1 MGAKSTHRTA
11 HASSARAVSGATKVP
26 PVFSIGLT
34 TYDRVDL
41 LRQSVAAIL
50 NQTFAD
56 FELIINNDNPARTLT
71 LEDIG
76 TQDPR
81 VRIVNQTRN
90 LGQVESWRSLLEHA
104 TGRFFTWIADDDL
117 YAPDFLEAC
126 HVGLQAHEF
135 PSCIYTS
142 FDIFSG
148 NDAPPLIPAF
158 SGRFTVGSGLDLL
171 TRYLQ
176 DEVRLLGN
184 MGIFARKFLLENT
197 PWDAMKCDG
206 IALFREYLFIL
217 LISRLDKAVYIP
229 DALIQYRDHE
239 GSWGSSNA
247 DIGRYFAAGRWLVKQ
262 SAAVLDDGLDPV
274 EREQLV
280 MLVFNLVLKQIVS
293 KRKNLSFA
301 VDVDAMFRS
310 FLSLPEAPA
319 ALDARNGGER
329 TAQPSAYRLFLSLC
343 RQYVAAETGRIEKE
357 GVILIQHDALE
368 ETQENQRLLVAELEA
383 KEVVIRAQHDALSAV
398 QQDHRIA
405 EKSNEEKE
413 QVIQAT
419 HEAREVAGN
428 SNRLLAKALEE
439 KEAVVQTLHKA
450 IDGAEKN
457 HRLLAKSLDEK
468 EAMIRAQHE
477 ALQKA
482 ENEHRVVLR
491 SMEEKEAVLQS
502 LHKAS
507 GSAENNHKLLAI
519 SLQEKE
525 AVVQTLH
532 KAIDS
537 AESNH
542 RLVALSLE
550 EKEAVIRAQHEALQK
565 AEIEHRTLLKRSEEK
580 EAVLQALRTTVE
592 GAENNHRLLA
602 TNLEEK
608 EAVIRAQHEALQKA
622 ENEQRL
628 MQRGSEEKEAV
639 LQALRKAL
647 EAAEN
652 HHKLLATN
660 LLEKEAVVQT
670 LHKVI
675 DSADTTQRLLAR
687 SLDEKEAV
695 ILEQQEGL
703 QKAESAYS
711 LAARGLEEKEAAVQA
726 LQAGLE
732 DAESNRRVLASD
744 LAEKSESAR
753 TLQQALEDAG
763 NNHRQLVQGL
773 EEKEAVIQEL
783 NKAVAAYRS
792 AFSVVGFV
800 IRPANRMVSAAQGAR
815 NWSRRLSTPRLG
827 VLNQHPP
834 HALRLPERY
843 RRPIQ
848 LSHPPTISIVTPSF
862 NQAAFIERTIR
873 SVLDQTYPKLEYFV
887 QDGGSRDGTVEILK
901 SYADRMSGWDSRP
914 DGGQS
919 QAINLGFAK
928 TSGEIMAWLNS
939 DDIMLPGALAYVAS
953 YFEKHPRVDVV
964 YGHRVLIDEQDQQIG
979 RWVMPSHSDDVLN
992 WADYVPQETL
1002 FWRRSMWDKVGGRV
1016 DESFRF
1022 AMDWDLLVRFRE
1034 AGAKFHRL
1042 PRFLGA
1048 FRIHEQQKT
1057 SAEIGVIGI
1066 QEMGRIRERLL
1077 GRVPSNEEIGI
1088 AVQPYLRKHLAI
1100 DLAYRVL
1107 RRIESRWGN
1116 SS

>member
-1 MGAKSTHRTA
+1 MRGAKATHRTA
-11 HASSARAVSGATKVP
+11 RTSSDLAVSGATKVP

-41 LRQSVAAIL
+41 LRQSVSAIL

-71 LEDIG
+71 QDDIG

-104 TGRFFTWIADDDL
+104 NGRFFTWIADDDL

-126 HVGLQAHEF
+126 HVGLETHEF
-135 PSCIYTS
+135 PSCVYTS

-148 NDAPPLIPAF
+148 DDAPPLVPTF
-158 SGRFTVGSGLDLL
+158 SGRFTVSSGLDLL

-184 MGIFARKFLLENT
+184 MGIFDRNFLLENT
-197 PWDAMKCDG
+197 PWDEMRCEG

-217 LISRLDKAVYIP
+217 QISRLGKAVYIP
-229 DALIQYRDHE
+229 DALIYYRDHE

-247 DIGRYFAAGRWLVKQ
+247 DIGRYYAAGRWLVKQ
-262 SAAVLDDGLDPV
+262 SAAVLDDRVDPV

-293 KRKNLSFA
+293 KRKNVSFA

-310 FLSLPEAPA
+310 FLSLPETPGE
-319 ALDARNGGER
+319 LDAETRGAG
-329 TAQPSAYRLFLSLC
+329 AAHPSAYRLFLPLC

-368 ETQENQRLLVAELEA
+368 KTQNSQRLLVAELEA
-383 KEVVIRAQHDALSAV
+383 KEAVIRTQHDALSAV
-398 QQDHRIA
+398 QQDHRLA

-413 QVIQAT
+413 QLIKAT

-428 SNRLLAKALEE
+428 NNRLLAKALEE

-450 IDGAEKN
+450 IDGAENN
-457 HRLLAKSLDEK
+457 HRLLARSLDEK

-482 ENEHRVVLR
+482 QNEHRMVLR
-491 SMEEKEAVLQS
+491 SSEEKEAVLQS
-502 LHKAS
+502 LHKAV
-507 GSAENNHKLLAI
+507 GSAENNHKLLATN
-519 SLQEKE
+519 LQEKE
-525 AVVQTLH
+525 AVVQSLH
-532 KAIDS
+532 KVIDS
-537 AESNH
+537 AEKNH
-542 RLVALSLE
+542 RLLASSLD

-565 AEIEHRTLLKRSEEK
+565 AENEHRK
-580 EAVLQALRTTVE
+580 VLGST
-592 GAENNHRLLA
+592 
-602 TNLEEK
+602 EEK

-628 MQRGSEEKEAV
+628 MQKGSEEKEAV
-639 LQALRKAL
+639 LQALRTAL
-647 EAAEN
+647 EGAEN
-652 HHKLLATN
+652 NHKLLATN
-660 LLEKEAVVQT
+660 LQEKEAVVQT

-675 DSADTTQRLLAR
+675 DSAETTHRLLAR

-695 ILEQQEGL
+695 ISVQHAAL
-703 QKAESAYS
+703 QKAESDYS
-711 LAARGLEEKEAAVQA
+711 LAARGLEEKEAAVQT
-726 LQAGLE
+726 LQTAIK
-732 DAESNRRVLASD
+732 DAESNRRLLASD
-744 LAEKSESAR
+744 LEEKNAAAR

-763 NNHRQLVQGL
+763 NNHRVLVRGL

-800 IRPANRMVSAAQGAR
+800 IRPANRMVSAARGAR

-843 RRPIQ
+843 RRPIL
-848 LSHPPTISIVTPSF
+848 LSRPPKISIVTPSF
-862 NQAAFIERTIR
+862 NQAAFIERTIH

-901 SYADRMSGWDSRP
+901 SYADRMSGWESRP

-964 YGHRVLIDEQDQQIG
+964 YGHRILIDEQDQQIG

-1034 AGAKFHRL
+1034 AGARFHRL

-1057 SAEIGVIGI
+1057 SAEIGVTGI

-1088 AVQPYLRKHLAI
+1088 AVRPYLRKHLAI

-1107 RRIESRWGN
+1107 RRIESRMGN